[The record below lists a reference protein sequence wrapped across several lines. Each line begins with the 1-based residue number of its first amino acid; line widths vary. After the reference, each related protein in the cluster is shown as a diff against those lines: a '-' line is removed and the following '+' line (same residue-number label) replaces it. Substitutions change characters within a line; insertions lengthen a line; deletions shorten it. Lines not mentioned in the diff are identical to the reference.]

1 MSICREDLLAAQ
13 SGDKAE
19 MERLLTENSALIW
32 SVAHR
37 FTGRG
42 CELEDLYQLGCIGFV
57 KAVQGFDTEFG
68 TQFSTYAV
76 PKIAGEIKRFLRD
89 DGLIKVSRSLKELSY
104 KAKTAREQLNARLGR
119 EPTLEE
125 LAAEVGTG
133 VEELAA
139 AVESE
144 AEVESLNKTIYQ
156 SDGNEIHLIDRIEE
170 SGREDEEII
179 DRLALHKLIRELEPK
194 ERQIIVMRYY
204 MNKTQTQ
211 IAGELGISQVQV
223 SRLEKRILA
232 SMRKKID

>member
-1 MSICREDLLAAQ
+1 MSIRREDLLAAQ

-89 DGLIKVSRSLKELSY
+89 DGIIKVSRSLKEN
-104 KAKTAREQLNARLGR
+104 AARVFAAREKFEREQGR
-119 EPTLEE
+119 APYVSELCDLTGLTAEEIAQTASAPAEPCSLDEPMGDE
-125 LAAEVGTG
+125 GFSLHNLLPAAG
-133 VEELAA
+133 
-139 AVESE
+139 
-144 AEVESLNKTIYQ
+144 
-156 SDGNEIHLIDRIEE
+156 
-170 SGREDEEII
+170 DEEKMVEHLDLRAAI
-179 DRLALHKLIRELEPK
+179 DRLEEQQRMVILL
-194 ERQIIVMRYY
+194 RYY
-204 MNKTQTQ
+204 RDMTQQKVAQT
-211 IAGELGISQVQV
+211 LGLTQVQV
-223 SRLEKRILA
+223 SRLEKRACREL
-232 SMRKKID
+232 KKMLSIR

>member
-1 MSICREDLLAAQ
+1 MSIRRENLLAAQ

-89 DGLIKVSRSLKELSY
+89 DGIIKVSRSLKEN
-104 KAKTAREQLNARLGR
+104 AARVFAAREKFERERGR
-119 EPTLEE
+119 APYVSELCDLTGLTAEEIAQTASAPAEPCSLDEPMGDE
-125 LAAEVGTG
+125 GFSLHNLLPAAG
-133 VEELAA
+133 
-139 AVESE
+139 
-144 AEVESLNKTIYQ
+144 
-156 SDGNEIHLIDRIEE
+156 
-170 SGREDEEII
+170 DEEKMVEHLDLRAAI
-179 DRLALHKLIRELEPK
+179 DRLEEQQRMVILL
-194 ERQIIVMRYY
+194 RYY
-204 MNKTQTQ
+204 RDMTQQ
-211 IAGELGISQVQV
+211 KVAQALGLTQVQV
-223 SRLEKRILA
+223 SRLEKRACRELQKMLSI
-232 SMRKKID
+232 R

>member
-1 MSICREDLLAAQ
+1 MSIRREDLLAAQ

-89 DGLIKVSRSLKELSY
+89 DGIIKVSRSLKEN
-104 KAKTAREQLNARLGR
+104 AARVFAAREKFERERGR
-119 EPTLEE
+119 APYVSALWALTGLTAEEIAQTASAPAEPCSLDEPMGDE
-125 LAAEVGTG
+125 GFSLHNLLPAAG
-133 VEELAA
+133 
-139 AVESE
+139 
-144 AEVESLNKTIYQ
+144 
-156 SDGNEIHLIDRIEE
+156 
-170 SGREDEEII
+170 DEEKMVEHLDLRAAI
-179 DRLALHKLIRELEPK
+179 DRLEEQQRMVILL
-194 ERQIIVMRYY
+194 RYY
-204 MNKTQTQ
+204 RDMTQQ
-211 IAGELGISQVQV
+211 KVAQALGLTQVQV
-223 SRLEKRILA
+223 SRLEKRACRELQKMLSI
-232 SMRKKID
+232 R

>member
-1 MSICREDLLAAQ
+1 MSIRREDLLAAQ

-89 DGLIKVSRSLKELSY
+89 DGIIKVSRSLKEN
-104 KAKTAREQLNARLGR
+104 AARVFAAREKFEREQGR
-119 EPTLEE
+119 APYVSELCDLTGLTAEEIAQTASAPAEPCSLDEPMGDE
-125 LAAEVGTG
+125 GFSLHNLLPAAG
-133 VEELAA
+133 
-139 AVESE
+139 
-144 AEVESLNKTIYQ
+144 
-156 SDGNEIHLIDRIEE
+156 
-170 SGREDEEII
+170 DEEKMVEHLDLRAAI
-179 DRLALHKLIRELEPK
+179 DRLEEQQRMVILL
-194 ERQIIVMRYY
+194 RYY
-204 MNKTQTQ
+204 RDMTQQKVAQT
-211 IAGELGISQVQV
+211 LGLTQVQV
-223 SRLEKRILA
+223 SRLEKRACRELQKMLSI
-232 SMRKKID
+232 R

>member
-1 MSICREDLLAAQ
+1 MSIRRENLLAAQ

-89 DGLIKVSRSLKELSY
+89 DGIIKVSRSLKEN
-104 KAKTAREQLNARLGR
+104 AARVFAAREKFEREQGR
-119 EPTLEE
+119 APYVSELCDLTGLTAEEIAQTASAPAEPCSLDEPMGDE
-125 LAAEVGTG
+125 GFSLHNLLPAAG
-133 VEELAA
+133 
-139 AVESE
+139 
-144 AEVESLNKTIYQ
+144 
-156 SDGNEIHLIDRIEE
+156 
-170 SGREDEEII
+170 DEEKMVEHLDLRAAI
-179 DRLALHKLIRELEPK
+179 DRLEEQQRMVILL
-194 ERQIIVMRYY
+194 RYY
-204 MNKTQTQ
+204 RDMTQQKVAQT
-211 IAGELGISQVQV
+211 LGLTQVQV
-223 SRLEKRILA
+223 SRLEKRACREL
-232 SMRKKID
+232 KKMLSIR